1 MAAKSLRPYELP
13 RCRLRR
19 TTVLCGRGPG
29 ASRLLRLGFSTDELK
44 DATVEAIQLCLPD
57 GIKIEDVR
65 WSDVKGPSG
74 KALARSAK
82 RRPRRVLVCA

>member
-1 MAAKSLRPYELP
+1 
-13 RCRLRR
+13 
-19 TTVLCGRGPG
+19 
-29 ASRLLRLGFSTDELK
+29 
-44 DATVEAIQLCLPD
+44 LPD